1 MCGICGFTWKD
12 GDLIERMNQALQHR
26 GPDDQSVYM
35 DERVTLGHRRLSIID
50 LTPAGRQ
57 PKCNEDGSIWIVFNG
72 EIYNFQELRAVL
84 EEGGHVF
91 TSNTDTE
98 VIIHGYEEW
107 GVGCVERFNGM
118 WAFAIYDK
126 NRGIL
131 FLSRDR
137 FGVKPLYFSEQEG
150 GLIFSSEIKAILQ
163 HMKIRA
169 PNEKTVYDFLIS
181 GFLDHTPDTFFAGI
195 ERLMPGESMRY
206 DISRRQAKR
215 ERWYDLEK
223 RLEDG
228 RQQAGKMEE
237 KQAAGIIREIFMD
250 SVRYRLISDVPVGSC
265 LSGGIDSSAIVYAMR
280 KLNENGVLKAFSMVF
295 PGMREDESPY
305 IEGVAIANDV
315 AAHYITPTS
324 EDLQKDINDLIR
336 TQEEPFASLSIYGQY
351 KVMELAHKSGM
362 KVLLDG
368 QGSDEVFAGYF
379 IYYKYY
385 LFESLLRLR
394 LGEAAATAKKIK
406 NKLNDIILFPAMTI
420 LSRLGLSSGPLLR
433 LWLSRRAYLR
443 GYEEVPLSNP
453 LLDRGFDLNRAL
465 KSDLLRFSIP
475 QLLRYEDKNSMRW
488 SIESRVPFLD
498 YRLVETAASLPSRC
512 KIHGGTTKYVL
523 REALRGLV
531 SDRILD
537 RKNKIG
543 FATPDRS
550 WMKNPAFIGFMKTIF
565 NSEQFRSRKYW
576 VAEEAGK
583 LLEQHSSGEKDHELV
598 LWRIISV
605 ELWLE
610 AFVDGY
616 ESS

>member
-1 MCGICGFTWKD
+1 
-12 GDLIERMNQALQHR
+12 
-26 GPDDQSVYM
+26 
-35 DERVTLGHRRLSIID
+35 
-50 LTPAGRQ
+50 
-57 PKCNEDGSIWIVFNG
+57 
-72 EIYNFQELRAVL
+72 
-84 EEGGHVF
+84 
-91 TSNTDTE
+91 
-98 VIIHGYEEW
+98 
-107 GVGCVERFNGM
+107 
-118 WAFAIYDK
+118 
-126 NRGIL
+126 
-131 FLSRDR
+131 
-137 FGVKPLYFSEQEG
+137 
-150 GLIFSSEIKAILQ
+150 
-163 HMKIRA
+163 MKIRA
-169 PNEKTVYDFLIS
+169 PNDKTVYDFLIS
-181 GFLDHTPDTFFAGI
+181 GFLDHTPETFFAGI
-195 ERLMPGESMRY
+195 ERLMPGESMIY
-206 DISRRQAKR
+206 DISCLEARR

-228 RQQAGKMEE
+228 RQQSGKMGE

-280 KLNENGVLKAFSMVF
+280 KLNGNGVLKAFSMVF

-305 IEGVAIANDV
+305 IEEVATANDV

-406 NKLNDIILFPAMTI
+406 DKLNDMILFPAMTI

-465 KSDLLRFSIP
+465 KSDLLSFSIP
-475 QLLRYEDKNSMRW
+475 QLLSTRTR
-488 SIESRVPFLD
+488 
-498 YRLVETAASLPSRC
+498 
-512 KIHGGTTKYVL
+512 
-523 REALRGLV
+523 
-531 SDRILD
+531 
-537 RKNKIG
+537 
-543 FATPDRS
+543 TPC
-550 WMKNPAFIGFMKTIF
+550 
-565 NSEQFRSRKYW
+565 
-576 VAEEAGK
+576 AGP
-583 LLEQHSSGEKDHELV
+583 
-598 LWRIISV
+598 
-605 ELWLE
+605 
-610 AFVDGY
+610 
-616 ESS
+616 